1 MPNFGYQENEL
12 FTTPN
17 DNIPVYH
24 SIPLA
29 YLKESIKNEQLRFS
43 SVSSYKDSFEGKFP
57 YPNDFSIGKHLITT
71 TDNKNF
77 IWGNHQKIS
86 EIIVQGNLIGNMTPK
101 VYPFKYFLD
110 EWSNYV
116 FSHCWSLNSE
126 IWSENYSNSTITI
139 QSTIGNIKKA
149 FSGDY
154 CYHIGRVKYINY
166 LNEALPS
173 FQKLLTREK
182 PSADLLYERHLHKRL
197 NYKREQEV
205 RLIISWESFVKK
217 NPVAETILPRNPYDK
232 NKEPERSYPRDYV
245 VYRKVDFSKLI
256 VAIMVRSNIV
266 EQQLEDLKSTLTES
280 GIDSSVIKR
289 LPDK

>member
-24 SIPLA
+24 SIPLD

-57 YPNDFSIGKHLITT
+57 YPNDFAVGQHTI
-71 TDNKNF
+71 F
-77 IWGNHQKIS
+77 IDKKRTFWGGFQKVS
-86 EIIVQGNLIGNMTPK
+86 ELLATENMQGNVSAKT
-101 VYPFKYFLD
+101 YPFKYFLD

-126 IWSENYSNSTITI
+126 IWSENYSNSIITI

-149 FSGDY
+149 FYGDY
-154 CYHIGRVKYINY
+154 HYHIGEVKYINY
-166 LNEALPS
+166 LIEALPS
-173 FQKLLTREK
+173 FQKLLTGEK

-197 NYKREQEV
+197 KYKQEQEV
-205 RLIISWESFVKK
+205 RLIISWGSFIQKH
-217 NPVAETILPRNPYDK
+217 PVAQKILPRNPYDK
-232 NKEPERSYPRDYV
+232 NKEPERLYPRDYV

-256 VAIMVRSNIV
+256 EAIMVRSNI
-266 EQQLEDLKSTLTES
+266 EKKQLEDLKSTLIEF
-280 GIDSSVIKR
+280 GIDSSLIKR
-289 LPDK
+289 LPYK